1 MTTKGEQL
9 SPSQRRLTKGQLIVL
24 LVAIIFLGILAGGL
38 VMRSQGRPESGP
50 APDFTLQL
58 FNGGTLRL
66 SDQRGKVVIINFW
79 ASWCQPCKDE
89 APDLER
95 TWRKYKDKGVLFIG
109 INWSDTESKARAYLQ
124 EFGITYPNGPDLGRR
139 IGQKYRIRGVPETFF
154 VDKQGN
160 VRKVVIRPMTETE
173 LVSIIEQLL
182 GE

>member
-1 MTTKGEQL
+1 MVTETTQQAKA
-9 SPSQRRLTKGQLIVL
+9 RITRGQLVAL
-24 LVAIIFLGILAGGL
+24 LIAVIFLGILAAGL
-38 VMRSQGRPESGP
+38 VMRYQGRPESGP

-58 FNGGTLRL
+58 FDGGTLRL
-66 SDQRGKVVIINFW
+66 SDQRGKVVVINFW

-95 TWRKYKDKGVLFIG
+95 VWRRYKDKGVLFVG
-109 INWSDTESKARAYLQ
+109 INWSDTEAKARAYLQ
-124 EFGITYPNGPDLGRR
+124 EFNITYPNGPDLGRR
-139 IGQKYRIRGVPETFF
+139 IGQKYRIQGVPETFF

-160 VRKVVIRPMTETE
+160 IRRVIIRPMTETE